1 MAEKNSI
8 GFLKEITGNAKI
20 DEKIGEWLRMDKV
33 RVLLEFL
40 WGLFQSTHHSFSHSN
55 SALLSLHKHTWK
67 FSCVTPRAIL
77 IKSETIFMLF
87 ACST

>member
-33 RVLLEFL
+33 RVLVEFL
-40 WGLFQSTHHSFSHSN
+40 CGLFQSTHHSFLYRILIPRCCRCINIHGN
-55 SALLSLHKHTWK
+55 SAVFIHPAQ
-67 FSCVTPRAIL
+67 F
-77 IKSETIFMLF
+77 
-87 ACST
+87 